1 MSVVLSGGLPMRVA
15 VRSAV
20 VAVLT
25 VVAVRGGSAQDA
37 TGRIE
42 GTATITSRLATQR
55 LRVRVYDEP
64 GTPPPS
70 RPADSSPFA
79 NVVLYLE
86 SAPTLRGHGRPP
98 ANAALRQHNEQFTP
112 HILPIVVGT
121 TVDFPNDDP
130 IYHNVFSLS
139 QARTFDLGR
148 YPRGRSKL
156 IRFDTPG
163 IVQVFCHIHADMSGY
178 ILVLEHP
185 FFVVPDSLGR
195 YALEGVPAGDYRLV
209 AWHERIRPIVVPV
222 HVTAGRT
229 TSLDVSLPV
238 PRPATP

>member
-1 MSVVLSGGLPMRVA
+1 MH
-15 VRSAV
+15 AV
-20 VAVLT
+20 VRYAAVLLAAALGT
-25 VVAVRGGSAQDA
+25 RAASAQES

-42 GTATITSRLATQR
+42 GTAAITSRLATQR

-70 RPADSSPFA
+70 RPADTSPFA

-86 SAPTLRGHGRPP
+86 AAPALRGHTRPMP
-98 ANAALRQHNEQFTP
+98 PPALRQHDEQFTP
-112 HILPIVVGT
+112 HILTIVAGT

-139 QARTFDLGR
+139 RAKSFDLGR
-148 YPRGRSKL
+148 YPRGHSKQ

-185 FFVVPDSLGR
+185 FFVVPDAQGH
-195 YALEGVPAGDYRLV
+195 YALDGVPPGDYRLV

-222 HVTAGRT
+222 HVDAGRT
-229 TSLDVSLPV
+229 TALDVSIPV
-238 PRPATP
+238 PSPTTP